1 MKHDS
6 DVETYNDNN
15 EEIYTCNTSLY
26 DPSLGVCVLYLKRND
41 LSMSMNSKEVKRLNT
56 FTIVN

>member
-1 MKHDS
+1 M
-6 DVETYNDNN
+6 VETYNDNN

-26 DPSLGVCVLYLKRND
+26 DSSLGVCVLYLESND
-41 LSMSMNSKEVKRLNT
+41 VSMSINFKEVNRLDN